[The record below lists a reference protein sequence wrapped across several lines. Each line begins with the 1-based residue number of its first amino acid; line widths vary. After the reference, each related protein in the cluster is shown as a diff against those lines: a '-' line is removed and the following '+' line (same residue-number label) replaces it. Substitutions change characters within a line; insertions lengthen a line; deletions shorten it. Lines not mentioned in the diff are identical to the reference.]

1 MSNYTREENIND
13 ERFAKWHEKL
23 IYYRFYPT
31 LEIWLSKKNDPS
43 FNEEGTSKTII
54 IPSQTYY
61 GGPWVNTG
69 FFKYIKFKTF
79 AIHIKFFW
87 WQETFANNSKI
98 AKFLTPIH
106 LKLSSFLKKYNI

>member
-1 MSNYTREENIND
+1 MEENIND

-43 FNEEGTSKTII
+43 FNEKGTSKTII

-79 AIHIKFFW
+79 AIHIKLVARNICKQFKNCKIFN
-87 WQETFANNSKI
+87 TNS
-98 AKFLTPIH
+98 
-106 LKLSSFLKKYNI
+106 S